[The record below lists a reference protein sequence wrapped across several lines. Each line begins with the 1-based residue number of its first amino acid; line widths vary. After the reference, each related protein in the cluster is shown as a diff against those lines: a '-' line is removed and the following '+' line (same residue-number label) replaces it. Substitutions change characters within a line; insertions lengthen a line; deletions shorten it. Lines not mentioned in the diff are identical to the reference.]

1 MSLRDDITRDTR
13 EAMKGRD
20 KLRVGALRM
29 LTAALKN
36 GEIEKGRSLT
46 ENEEQAIL
54 RRQLK
59 QREESAEAFR
69 KAGREDQAQAE
80 EAEAEIV
87 RHYLP
92 TLLSDEELEELA
104 DEAIRETG
112 ATSMKDM
119 GAVMGRAMARA
130 GNRADGR
137 RLSALVRERLQ
148 VDI

>member
-1 MSLRDDITRDTR
+1 MSLQDDIMYDIR

-20 KLRVGALRM
+20 RPRIEALRM

-46 ENEEQAIL
+46 ENEELSIL

-69 KAGREDQAQAE
+69 KAGREDQAQTE

-87 RHYLP
+87 RRYLP
-92 TLLSDEELEELA
+92 APLSDEELEELV

-130 GNRADGR
+130 GNRTDGR
-137 RLSALVRERLQ
+137 RLSGLVRERLQ
-148 VDI
+148 